1 MRRTRTKHGQT
12 AQRFSKSTK
21 GRSRGPL
28 CNPMIRFGLGLVA
41 GVGFE
46 PATFGL

>member
-1 MRRTRTKHGQT
+1 MD
-12 AQRFSKSTK
+12 AIF
-21 GRSRGPL
+21 RSRDVRPRDSK
-28 CNPMIRFGLGLVA
+28 NPRNAWVFLLVA